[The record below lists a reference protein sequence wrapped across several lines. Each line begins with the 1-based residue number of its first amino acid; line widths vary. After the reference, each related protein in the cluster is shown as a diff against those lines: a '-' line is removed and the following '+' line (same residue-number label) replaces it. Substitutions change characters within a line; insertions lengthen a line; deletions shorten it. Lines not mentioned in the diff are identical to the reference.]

1 MSTDK
6 QFENMVA
13 VVTGAGN
20 GIGRACAIAYAREG
34 ANVAMFDREAD
45 ALGESAELV
54 KAEGV
59 RALPVVGDMTKLEEV
74 EAAFAGTRKEL
85 GPVDLLVNNIGQTAR
100 ENYSEFWQAKPETL
114 QFVINVSLMTTL
126 MCSRQVVEDMR
137 ERKRGKI
144 VSISSDSAMNG
155 DIGTVDYAS
164 AKSGVL
170 GFTRALARELGPF
183 KINVNAICPGPT
195 NTRAM
200 QRIPRDAYERAKNA
214 IPLGELCEPEDIA
227 NAAVFLSSDKS
238 RFITGQTLMVNGGRV
253 TCLIP

>member
-1 MSTDK
+1 MPSER
-6 QFENMVA
+6 QFTGKVA
-13 VVTGAGN
+13 VVTGAAN
-20 GIGRACAIAYAREG
+20 GIGRASAIAYASEG
-34 ANVAMFDREAD
+34 ADVAVFDKEAGPLD
-45 ALGESAELV
+45 ETVEVIRS
-54 KAEGV
+54 EGV
-59 RALPVVGDMTKLEEV
+59 RVLPVVGDMTKLEEV
-74 EAAFAGTRKEL
+74 KEAFAKVRRDF
-85 GPVDLLVNNIGQTAR
+85 GPVDMLLNNIGQTAR

-126 MCSRQVVEDMR
+126 MCSRQVVEEMR
-137 ERKRGKI
+137 SRHSGKI

-183 KINVNAICPGPT
+183 KINVNAVCPGPT

-200 QRIPRDAYERAKNA
+200 QRIPKDAYERARNT
-214 IPLGELCEPEDIA
+214 IPLGEICEPEDIA
-227 NAAVFLSSDKS
+227 NAVIFLSSDKS

-253 TCLIP
+253 FY

>member
-1 MSTDK
+1 MTTSNR
-6 QFENMVA
+6 QFAGKIA
-13 VVTGAGN
+13 VVTGAAN
-20 GIGRACAIAYAREG
+20 GIGRAAALAYAREG
-34 ANVAMFDREAD
+34 ADVAVLDREGD
-45 ALGESAELV
+45 ALAETVELV
-54 KAEGV
+54 
-59 RALPVVGDMTKLEEV
+59 RASGMRAFPRVGDMTKQDEV
-74 EAAFAGTRKEL
+74 VETFAAIKRDF
-85 GPVDLLVNNIGQTAR
+85 GPVDILLNNIGQTAR

-126 MCSRQVVEDMR
+126 MCTRQVVEDMR
-137 ERKRGKI
+137 ERRTGKI

-183 KINVNAICPGPT
+183 KVNVNAICPGPT

-200 QRIPRDAYERAKNA
+200 QRIPKDAYERAKNA

-227 NAAVFLSSDKS
+227 NAAVFLSSANA

-253 TCLIP
+253 FY

>member
-1 MSTDK
+1 MSANK
-6 QFENMVA
+6 PFENKVA

-20 GIGRACAIAYAREG
+20 GIGLACAIAYAKEG
-34 ANVAMFDREAD
+34 ADVAMFDREEV
-45 ALGESAELV
+45 ALAAAVEQV

-59 RALPVVGDMTKLEEV
+59 RALPVVGDMTKLEQV
-74 EAAFAGTRKEL
+74 EAAFAKTRQDL
-85 GPVDLLVNNIGQTAR
+85 GQVDLLLNNIGQTAR
-100 ENYSEFWQAKPETL
+100 EKYSEFWKAEPETL
-114 QFVINVSLMTTL
+114 EFVINVSLMTTL
-126 MCSRQVVEDMR
+126 MCTRQVVEDMR
-137 ERKRGKI
+137 ERKSGKI

-183 KINVNAICPGPT
+183 KVNVNAICPGPT

-200 QRIPRDAYERAKNA
+200 QRIPKDAYERARNA

-227 NAAVFLSSDKS
+227 NAAVFLSSDKA

-253 TCLIP
+253 FH

>member
-1 MSTDK
+1 MTSGK
-6 QFENMVA
+6 PFSGKIA
-13 VVTGAGN
+13 VVTGAAN
-20 GIGRACAIAYAREG
+20 GIGRACAIAYAKEG
-34 ANVAMFDREAD
+34 ADVAIFDREAD
-45 ALGESAELV
+45 PLGETAEMIR
-54 KAEGV
+54 AEGV
-59 RALPVVGDMTKLEEV
+59 RVLPVLGDMTKLDEV
-74 EAAFAGTRKEL
+74 TAAFGKTRSDL
-85 GPVDLLVNNIGQTAR
+85 GPIDMLLNNIGQTAR

-114 QFVINVSLMTTL
+114 QFVVNVSLMTTL

-137 ERKRGKI
+137 ERRSGKI

-183 KINVNAICPGPT
+183 KVNVNAVCPGPT

-200 QRIPRDAYERAKNA
+200 QRIPKDAYERARNA
-214 IPLGELCEPEDIA
+214 IPLGELSEPEDIA
-227 NAAVFLSSDKS
+227 NAVIFLSSDKA

-253 TCLIP
+253 FY

>member
-1 MSTDK
+1 MTTSNR
-6 QFENMVA
+6 QFAGKIA
-13 VVTGAGN
+13 VVTGAAN
-20 GIGRACAIAYAREG
+20 GIGRAAALAYAREG
-34 ANVAMFDREAD
+34 ADVAVLDREAD
-45 ALGESAELV
+45 ALAETVELV
-54 KAEGV
+54 RASGV
-59 RALPVVGDMTKLEEV
+59 RAFPRVGDMTKQDEV
-74 EAAFAGTRKEL
+74 VETFAAIKRDF
-85 GPVDLLVNNIGQTAR
+85 GPVDILLNNIGQTAR

-126 MCSRQVVEDMR
+126 MCTRQVVEDMR
-137 ERKRGKI
+137 ERRAGKI

-183 KINVNAICPGPT
+183 KVNVNAICPGPT

-227 NAAVFLSSDKS
+227 NAAVFLSSVNA

-253 TCLIP
+253 FY